1 MIDEIEKLEGGYY
14 FREDSD
20 RFIIDNDEKAQWAVE
35 KIRDEVR
42 EKERI
47 QKLIDTKIK
56 RLEEQRRKTEETF
69 ENQTSWIKSMLYQY
83 MLTVKTKS
91 TKTQCKYKLLDAELI
106 IKEATK
112 TIKKPDEETL
122 AKLLKNTEFEETFEA
137 KKYDWANF
145 KKQLKVEDDKV
156 VNEETGEI
164 LEINLSETEEKFEVK
179 MNE

>member
-1 MIDEIEKLEGGYY
+1 MINEIEKLEGAYY

-20 RFIIDNDEKAQWAVE
+20 RFVIDSDEKAQWAVE
-35 KIRDEVR
+35 KIRDEKI

-47 QKLIDTKIK
+47 QKLIDSKIK
-56 RLEEQRRKTEETF
+56 QLEEKKQKVEETF
-69 ENQTSWIKSMLYQY
+69 ENQTSWLKSMLYQY

-106 IKEATK
+106 IKKATK

-122 AKLLKNTEFEETFEA
+122 AKLLNNTEFEETFEV

-145 KKQLKVEDDKV
+145 KKQLKIEDDKV
-156 VNEETGEI
+156 VNEKTGEI
-164 LEINLSETEEKFEVK
+164 LEINLSETDEKFEVK
-179 MNE
+179 INE